1 MYFNGELN
9 WIKICRKKRIYIF
22 GAGKNGEKLFHQLQ
36 DEGNIEVAGV
46 IDNSREV
53 VDKCVSGLS
62 WIKAAYMLDEYKKI
76 QKSDDLIIISTA
88 ISEIEEQ
95 LLEER
100 IYPFINYTQLDFS
113 GVEGA
118 GRYNADYLSAQL
130 DFAKVDSVLDCD
142 FFQNY
147 IRPTDRV
154 AEFGLGVV

>member
-118 GRYNADYLSAQL
+118 GRYNADYLSERIERKYQ
-130 DFAKVDSVLDCD
+130 
-142 FFQNY
+142 
-147 IRPTDRV
+147 
-154 AEFGLGVV
+154 